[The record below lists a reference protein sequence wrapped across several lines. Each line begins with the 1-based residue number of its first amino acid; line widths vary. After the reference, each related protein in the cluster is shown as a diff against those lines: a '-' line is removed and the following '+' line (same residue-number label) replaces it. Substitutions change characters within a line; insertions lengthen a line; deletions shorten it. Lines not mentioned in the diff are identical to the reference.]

1 MKTELNKV
9 AAFIATAIWADG
21 EYDEA
26 ERITVSEIADALGF
40 KENDFSAAIDKCI
53 DEIKPMDEEAIN
65 KYLIDN
71 AVDIDEEDA
80 NIIFEA
86 ALEMVLVDGVLSP
99 DEVSNLLS
107 MAEAIGIEP
116 EQAVLML
123 ADMVKDEPDLKVELK

>member
-40 KENDFSAAIDKCI
+40 KENDFSAAINKCI

-123 ADMVKDEPDLKVELK
+123 ADMVKDEPELKVELK

>member
-123 ADMVKDEPDLKVELK
+123 ADMVKDEPELKVELK

>member
-71 AVDIDEEDA
+71 AVDIDEEDT

-123 ADMVKDEPDLKVELK
+123 ADMVKDEPELKVELK